1 VNAEIHLSPVWLA
14 AADRVLSSRPTQ
26 RQREEQMQIGCS
38 APTSGPLIAPDSLVR
53 IATEAEM
60 LGFDYVTVSDHVMI
74 PKSIASRYPYSES
87 GEFPS
92 GAGAA
97 RLEQLTTA
105 AFIAAATSKLGIV
118 TSVMVVPHRPA
129 VLTAKILATIDY
141 LSKGRLTLGI
151 GAGWCKE
158 EFEAIGAP
166 PFDDRGHV
174 TDEWMMACKEL
185 WSKDDPKFDGKYV
198 KFSDV
203 VFTPKPVQKSIPIWI
218 GGESGPA
225 MRRTAKYG
233 DAWYPIGT
241 NPQFPMDTLTRF
253 KAGVAKLRDLTS
265 KAGRA
270 PSAVGLAYRVSSNP
284 EAQPKGTVDGERKL
298 FTGGAADYAGDI
310 RALIDVGVGSFD
322 FGLFGPTLAATIDNM
337 RRFKDEVMAKVK

>member
-1 VNAEIHLSPVWLA
+1 
-14 AADRVLSSRPTQ
+14 
-26 RQREEQMQIGCS
+26 MQIGCS
-38 APTSGPLIAPDSLVR
+38 APSSGPLIGPDSLVR

-60 LGFDYVTVSDHVMI
+60 LGFDYITVSDHVMI
-74 PKSIASRYPYSES
+74 PTSIASRYPYSES

-105 AFIAAATSKLGIV
+105 AFIAAATSKLRIV

-166 PFDDRGHV
+166 PFEDRGHV

-185 WSKDDPKFDGKYV
+185 WSNDEPRFDGKYV

-203 VFTPKPVQKSIPIWI
+203 VFTPKPVQQPIPIWV
-218 GGESGPA
+218 GGESAPA
-225 MRRTAKYG
+225 LRRTVRYA
-233 DAWYPIGT
+233 DAWYPVGT
-241 NPQFPMDTLTRF
+241 NPQFPMNTVSRF
-253 KAGVAKLRDLTS
+253 KAGMARFCGFAE
-265 KAGRA
+265 KAGRDPA
-270 PSAVGLAYRVSSNP
+270 SIKVALRVLVGPSARP
-284 EAQPKGTVDGERKL
+284 RRIIEGEGEM
-298 FTGGAADYAGDI
+298 FTGGTADYVGDI
-310 RALIDVGVGSFD
+310 KALEELGVGAVD
-322 FGLFGPTLAATIDNM
+322 VRLFASTLDGTIDNM
-337 RRFKDEVMAKVK
+337 RRFGDEVMAKVR

>member
-1 VNAEIHLSPVWLA
+1 MPNSIIRRRSPVWLA
-14 AADRVLSSRPTQ
+14 AVDRVLSSPPTQ
-26 RQREEQMQIGCS
+26 FKREEQMQIGCS

-74 PKSIASRYPYSES
+74 PTSIASRYPYSES

-105 AFIAAATSKLGIV
+105 AFIAAATSKLRIV
-118 TSVMVVPHRPA
+118 PSVMVVPHRPA

-158 EFEAIGAP
+158 EFEVIGAP

-185 WSKDDPKFDGKYV
+185 WSKDDPTFDGKYV
-198 KFSDV
+198 KSTDV
-203 VFTPKPVQKSIPIWI
+203 VFTPTPVQKSIPIWV
-218 GGESGPA
+218 GGVSGPA
-225 MRRTAKYG
+225 MRRTAKYA

-241 NPQFPMDTLTRF
+241 NPQFPMDTLARF
-253 KAGVAKLRDLTS
+253 KAGAAKLKELTQKVGRDPAS
-265 KAGRA
+265 
-270 PSAVGLAYRVSSNP
+270 VGLPYS
-284 EAQPKGTVDGERKL
+284 
-298 FTGGAADYAGDI
+298 
-310 RALIDVGVGSFD
+310 
-322 FGLFGPTLAATIDNM
+322 
-337 RRFKDEVMAKVK
+337 